1 MRPIADRF
9 HAYTGSDMHLLVN
22 FYMAYIFY
30 LNFFLA
36 LSFCPFLQVL
46 FPAVSCALS
55 LALLQGFYIFWP
67 FYSDFKRSS
76 FFPFFRDAKS
86 SRGCRYICAIFSA
99 GANFWAILG
108 HFWAILAIL
117 GQVGQFWVIFGLFGV
132 ILGHFW
138 AIFWCYFFVAK
149 YASVLFK
156 SLFATLAQTSWD
168 TEPDFNT
175 LKEMDTEVETYKQC
189 N

>member
-1 MRPIADRF
+1 MMTQFRKFRKSLVKTRRSSRIVENLEKSLRPIADRF

-22 FYMAYIFY
+22 FYMAYNFY

-108 HFWAILAIL
+108 HFWAILAKGVLRSIL
-117 GQVGQFWVIFGLFGV
+117 A
-132 ILGHFW
+132 IL
-138 AIFWCYFFVAK
+138 
-149 YASVLFK
+149 
-156 SLFATLAQTSWD
+156 
-168 TEPDFNT
+168 
-175 LKEMDTEVETYKQC
+175 
-189 N
+189 